1 MNLDESWP
9 FPKLCWYFSTAD
21 ALRDKIIPLFEKLAL
36 PGTMESSK
44 DGKTFTA
51 KMTFPKYDWTIS
63 FKTYEQEPS
72 TFESADVGLL
82 ILGF

>member
-1 MNLDESWP
+1 MDLDELKTMSAEEL
-9 FPKLCWYFSTAD
+9 KNLISTAQTI
-21 ALRDKIIPLFEKLAL
+21 LNSKKEEVIFELSGSHKI
-36 PGTMESSK
+36 
-44 DGKTFTA
+44 
-51 KMTFPKYDWTIS
+51 TFPKYDWTIS